1 MAARATNTSFLQ
13 RLAQQLRSKMPRA
26 KRLLAF
32 PTRPAINEEL
42 MLRVEELARQRTT
55 PLSLLDLY
63 RFGNHPSPAQRLRN
77 AQFLHFEL
85 PRRIAQ
91 RVIELRDRLP
101 PGLAEKRGI
110 QNVMGWY
117 AGYVEELQAF
127 PKPMDSEQE
136 YDFTCLLASI
146 LCDHTSIPRA
156 LAHGIQ
162 EYRADMSYEDLL
174 LDPDRESIEQTLTG
188 FYTARI
194 GLRFL
199 VEHHIVSNDAREGY
213 SGIIASHCSPRQVAT
228 AAAADAERLCRAALG
243 NAPTVRTIGTDKDD
257 FCYVPSHLY
266 YMIVETLKNSC
277 RAVVEK
283 HDPIYRA
290 AALEV
295 SPSTLLDQRIRL
307 EARQKA
313 FARATP
319 TELPPVKVIV
329 AMGEEDVT
337 IKVADEGGGV
347 PRSDLRLL
355 WTFFY
360 TTFPPSFPSSPAP
373 LPGGRAGGGSLDENV
388 TVTNPAGNVS
398 AGPFTFPN
406 VGTEPVLAGHG
417 MGLPLSRIYAR
428 YFGGDLEV
436 KSLEGFGMDSYL
448 HLCKLGDK
456 CEDIGLQVM
465 RSPAGRDS
473 TPTETS

>member
-63 RFGNHPSPAQRLRN
+63 RFGNRPSPAQRLRN

-266 YMIVETLKNSC
+266 YMIVETLK
-277 RAVVEK
+277 
-283 HDPIYRA
+283 
-290 AALEV
+290 
-295 SPSTLLDQRIRL
+295 
-307 EARQKA
+307 A

-319 TELPPVKVIV
+319 AELPPVKVIV